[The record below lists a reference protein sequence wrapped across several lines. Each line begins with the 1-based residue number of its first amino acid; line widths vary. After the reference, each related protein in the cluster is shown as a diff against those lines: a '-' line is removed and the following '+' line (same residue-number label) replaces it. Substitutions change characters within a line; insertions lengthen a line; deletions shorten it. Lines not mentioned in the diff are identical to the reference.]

1 MVHASSVIP
10 AGIGGRSSPAL
21 GCGSGNR
28 ITFGQGAHRVRL
40 FRRCATRNAGRHPLT
55 TGADG
60 AHLKWIVCRAS
71 GGYSKLARVVR
82 ISYTLSRDTTR
93 KTRGPG
99 IFATVQTSCISIPC
113 HGSSAMRTTA
123 WLPCGAC
130 CSARQRERRNRVLL
144 IAWMPAISRSGWRR
158 RTATWGTP
166 TEHDCHT

>member
-82 ISYTLSRDTTR
+82 ISYTLSRDTTLPHCPQR
-93 KTRGPG
+93 KWPSYARLSCLPLVLVCSDTIRHEA
-99 IFATVQTSCISIPC
+99 ATNQDHP
-113 HGSSAMRTTA
+113 
-123 WLPCGAC
+123 
-130 CSARQRERRNRVLL
+130 
-144 IAWMPAISRSGWRR
+144 
-158 RTATWGTP
+158 
-166 TEHDCHT
+166 

>member
-82 ISYTLSRDTTR
+82 ISYTLSRDTTISR
-93 KTRGPG
+93 AIGVMRRLLA
-99 IFATVQTSCISIPC
+99 FDHWRSARTSRAKSIPL
-113 HGSSAMRTTA
+113 ALWQQAVALTA
-123 WLPCGAC
+123 YCPCPRWTDG
-130 CSARQRERRNRVLL
+130 
-144 IAWMPAISRSGWRR
+144 
-158 RTATWGTP
+158 
-166 TEHDCHT
+166 